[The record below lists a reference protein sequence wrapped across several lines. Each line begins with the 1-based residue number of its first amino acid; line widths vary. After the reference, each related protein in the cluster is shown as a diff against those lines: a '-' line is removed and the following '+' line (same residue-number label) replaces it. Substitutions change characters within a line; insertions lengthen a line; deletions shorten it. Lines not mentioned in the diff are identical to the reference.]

1 MHNFCLGIDLGGS
14 KIELIALPINH
25 DSKQASYDK
34 VLYQKRIDTPKGNYQ
49 KTVNAIVQLV
59 MKAEEQLGGVGT
71 VGIGIPGAISSKTGC
86 IKNANSICLIGQD
99 LQGDLQR
106 RLNRPIFL
114 ANDANCFALSEA
126 TDGSAKGA
134 EVVFGVIIGTGC
146 GGGVVIQGA
155 ILNGVNAIGGEWGH
169 NPLPWTTEQDT
180 LLPCYCGLSGCNETF
195 LSGSGL
201 EAHYHH
207 RTGQYKKADEIFA
220 LSDAK
225 DEVASQLVQAYIIWL
240 AKGLASVIN
249 LVDPDVIVLGGGLS
263 NVGRLYTD
271 VPKIWHQWVFS
282 DEVKTLLLPPKF
294 GDSSGVRGAAW
305 LPQSMTEKR
314 TCKH

>member
-1 MHNFCLGIDLGGS
+1 MNTFCFGIDLGGT
-14 KIELIALPINH
+14 KIELIALSMN
-25 DSKQASYDK
+25 DNKQGSRNK

-49 KTVNAIVQLV
+49 KTVHVITQLV
-59 MKAEEQLGGVGT
+59 MEAEAQLGGVGM
-71 VGIGIPGAISSKTGC
+71 VGVGIPGAISSKTGR
-86 IKNANSICLIGQD
+86 IKNANSTCLIGQD

-106 RLNRPIFL
+106 TLNRPIFL

-169 NPLPWTTEQDT
+169 NPLPWATEKDT

-201 EAHYHH
+201 EAHYLH
-207 RTGQYKKADEIFA
+207 RTGKHKKADEIFA
-220 LSDAK
+220 LSDAG

-249 LVDPDVIVLGGGLS
+249 LVDPDVIVLGGGMS
-263 NVGRLYTD
+263 NVDRLYTE

-282 DEVKTLLLPPKF
+282 DEVNTLLLPPKF

-305 LPQSMTEKR
+305 LPQSMGEEW
-314 TCKH
+314 TCKQ